1 MTVIVA
7 ASLLLETKIWPE
19 MKTKMNRDNISKS
32 NEKQTIQTSQKTP
45 SSMKT
50 SKQHKYSNKTDQ
62 INGGNWETQFYQNR
76 SIRFGILEF
85 EIHRNAEFEQ

>member
-45 SSMKT
+45 SSMKK
-50 SKQHKYSNKTDQ
+50 SK
-62 INGGNWETQFYQNR
+62 
-76 SIRFGILEF
+76 
-85 EIHRNAEFEQ
+85 